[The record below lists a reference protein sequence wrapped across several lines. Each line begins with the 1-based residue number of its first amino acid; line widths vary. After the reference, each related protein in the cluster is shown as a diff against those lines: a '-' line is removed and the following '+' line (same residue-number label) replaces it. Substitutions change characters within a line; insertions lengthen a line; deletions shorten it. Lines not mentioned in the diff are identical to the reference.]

1 VCEDGSV
8 SVQKVNG
15 LTADDLVALA
25 AGVEA
30 GKRVTVYLREPM
42 VSLGLEA
49 GASARVVGVDGST
62 VTVRPKGVDDEL
74 PFEANELN
82 RTRSQAPTRA
92 PAKPSTPR
100 QSRGESTPVATPA
113 SSPAPAPEVVSSP
126 SPKPVPAKA
135 SSRRSK
141 ESTAAVSVTVT
152 SAGAST
158 WTVSVS
164 RGAKKQGKPVEVTAD
179 RVARAVREL
188 GDDAAI
194 AAVDGVIASARE
206 AAQKR
211 VAELSQE
218 LENARAALADLDGD

>member
-1 VCEDGSV
+1 M

-82 RTRSQAPTRA
+82 RTRSQA

>member
-1 VCEDGSV
+1 M
-8 SVQKVNG
+8 QKVNG

-82 RTRSQAPTRA
+82 RTRSQATTREPTR
-92 PAKPSTPR
+92 PPSSRRPR
-100 QSRGESTPVATPA
+100 RESTPITTP
-113 SSPAPAPEVVSSP
+113 SPAPVPQVVSSP

-135 SSRRSK
+135 PSRRGR

-206 AAQKR
+206 AARKR

-218 LENARAALADLDGD
+218 LENARAALADLDGE